1 MTHRTFETVAQSG
14 LITVQALGG
23 EAETLVIAFAS
34 YAPVHL
40 ARGIASGSGRG
51 VARSGEE
58 QFGVALK
65 GQR

>member
-34 YAPVHL
+34 IGHD
-40 ARGIASGSGRG
+40 ASRPPSPEF
-51 VARSGEE
+51 VA
-58 QFGVALK
+58 
-65 GQR
+65 